1 MKNHFRIFAAFITL
15 ILLFSIHAES
25 FATGPP
31 PPPPGG
37 GHGEGG
43 NQAPGSGAPVGEG
56 MFILI
61 GLAGLY
67 GGKKV
72 YNLRKKTQSEEL

>member
-1 MKNHFRIFAAFITL
+1 MISFRQIIAL
-15 ILLFSIHAES
+15 ISLLLLLTANMISMAQ
-25 FATGPP
+25 PP

-37 GHGEGG
+37 GHGTGG
-43 NQAPGSGAPVGEG
+43 NSPPGAGAPIGEG
-56 MFILI
+56 MFFLI

-72 YNLRKKTQSEEL
+72 YSLIKQLDVNA

>member
-1 MKNHFRIFAAFITL
+1 MRKYFQIFTACITFALL
-15 ILLFSIHAES
+15 ISINAVS
-25 FATGPP
+25 IAQPP

-37 GHGEGG
+37 GHGGGG
-43 NQAPGSGAPVGEG
+43 NQPPAGAPVGEG

-72 YNLRKKTQSEEL
+72 YELRKAEDCKK